1 MKKDVAVSAKKCPAF
16 KRKGK
21 READAWN
28 HSGAPAQL
36 PQAVPLAQ
44 LLSLD
49 EHALFWGRLGLC
61 ARQVL
66 ADHSLESYVTWDHG
80 PEGWKAPPMWE
91 NLRSL
96 IPLH

>member
-66 ADHSLESYVTWDHG
+66 ADHSLVRELCHVGPWTRGLEGASYVG
-80 PEGWKAPPMWE
+80 K
-91 NLRSL
+91 S
-96 IPLH
+96 